1 MKKISIILAALA
13 ACFSVSCT
21 KEAPTTEPQ
30 DPSAPAGMKKVTI
43 TATAEGATK
52 TSYTDNGEGVGV
64 FSWTEGDQIS
74 VMASDNNFYTF
85 TTQDQGPTANFSG
98 MLPVDVEL
106 GTYALYPA
114 SDCHYYDA
122 SAWQPYFGI
131 DKYKDLTGA
140 FSADLPMTAKKGD
153 NGTYTFKHATSAL
166 LFTFTNIP
174 DGIVAVELSFE
185 NESLQFSGR
194 HKAYYA
200 EPWSLEFLET
210 GNADNDRKF
219 IRKVAVESNTAK
231 VYLPFTGTLW
241 SGYDNT
247 INIVGY
253 DGEGNKVVL
262 LENKLMPGNN
272 QIVATKGQVIPVAPF
287 KIPVDLKLLNWTG
300 DKATTANVE
309 SDASYS
315 RISEMNVLSDED
327 NLYIRMIASVAAPFE
342 GTHLDL
348 FFCDGSGDD
357 LLWSGYWTTTCTKK
371 YYYQH
376 KGELDATGA
385 ITKMRF
391 YTLPEEGG
399 RVYVSTISEVIGD
412 EVYWYFTYPL
422 SYFEDYKS
430 DQNKLYI
437 SAMLWK
443 DWDAYGVIPTKDAE
457 MLEVT
462 LP

>member
-13 ACFSVSCT
+13 ACFAVSCT

-43 TATAEGATK
+43 TAISEGVTK
-52 TSYTDNGEGVGV
+52 TSYTDNGEVGV

-74 VMASDNNFYTF
+74 LLATDNNFYTF
-85 TTQDQGPTANFSG
+85 TATQTGASSTFVG

-140 FSADLPMTAKKGD
+140 FSADLPMTAKRGEND
-153 NGTYTFKHATSAL
+153 TYSFKHATSAL

-174 DGIVAVELSFE
+174 DNVVAVEVSFE

-194 HKAYYA
+194 HKSYYG
-200 EPWSLEFLET
+200 EPWSIGFLET
-210 GNADNDRKF
+210 GNSDEDRKF
-219 IRKVAVESNTAK
+219 VRKVSVENNTAK
-231 VYLPFTGTLW
+231 VYLPFKGTLW
-241 SGYDNT
+241 SGYDNI
-247 INIVGY
+247 INVIGY
-253 DGEGNKVVL
+253 DTKGNELVL
-262 LENKLMPGNN
+262 IENQLMPGKDLA
-272 QIVATKGQVIPVAPF
+272 VKTLGQVIPVAPF
-287 KIPVDLKLLNWTG
+287 KIPVNVKNLDWNGLE
-300 DKATTANVE
+300 AVTAIVE
-309 SDASYS
+309 ADAPYS
-315 RISEMNVLSDED
+315 RIKEMNVISDSE
-327 NLYIRMIASVAAPFE
+327 NLYIRMIASLAEPFD
-342 GTHLDL
+342 GNYLDL

-357 LLWSGYWTTTCTKK
+357 LLWSDYWTTTCTKK

-391 YTLPEEGG
+391 YTLPEEDG

-443 DWDAYGVIPTKDAE
+443 GWDAYGVIPTKDAE